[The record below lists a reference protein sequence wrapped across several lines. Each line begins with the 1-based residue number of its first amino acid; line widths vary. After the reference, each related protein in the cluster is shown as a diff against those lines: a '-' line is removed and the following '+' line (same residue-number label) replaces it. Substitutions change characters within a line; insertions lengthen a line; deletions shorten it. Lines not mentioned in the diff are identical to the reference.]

1 VSGLRFAPASRRS
14 DVLFLVENMSV
25 PADTRVWS
33 ECLTLKEAGL
43 DVAVIC
49 PRGRSRDR
57 ERFEIRDG
65 VAIHRFP
72 IVSAGGGPLGHLFE
86 YSLAFW
92 HTWRLA
98 RQLSR
103 KRSFAVVHAA
113 NPPDF
118 LLLAVWSLKSR
129 GTRFVFDQHDL
140 VPELYLSRFGDRL
153 RVLYRLTQALERLSF
168 ALADLVISPNDSYR
182 EVALTRGRKD
192 ADDVVVVRNGPDPT
206 VFRPL
211 PPHTALKRGKPYLL
225 AYVGTMNAQDGLDH
239 AIRALSVLKRSRDD
253 WHAILV
259 GDGDAAA
266 NARQLTQDLQLS
278 DFVDFTSALP
288 RTRVVQVLATADV
301 CLSPEP
307 PSLLN
312 NVSTFIKIAEY
323 MSMECPVVAYDLR
336 ESRFTAGQAAVYA
349 CVNDVESFASRI
361 DELLDD
367 PERRAAMGRFGRA
380 RVISELSWEHSKP
393 ALLAAYERLLSN
405 LRDEAV
411 G

>member
-1 VSGLRFAPASRRS
+1 
-14 DVLFLVENMSV
+14 MSV

-33 ECLTLKEAGL
+33 ECLTLQEAGF

-72 IVSAGGGPLGHLFE
+72 IVPAGGGPLGYLFE

-92 HTWRLA
+92 HTWRLV
-98 RQLSR
+98 RHLSR
-103 KRSFAVVHAA
+103 ERSFAVVHAA

-118 LLLAVWSLKSR
+118 LLLAARSLKGR

-168 ALADLVISPNDSYR
+168 ALADVVISPNDSYR
-182 EVALTRGRKD
+182 EVALTRGRKE

-211 PPHTALKRGKPYLL
+211 PPDTALKRGKPHLL

-266 NARQLTQDLQLS
+266 DARQLTQDLQLS
-278 DFVDFTSALP
+278 DFVDFTGALP
-288 RTRVVQVLATADV
+288 SARVAQVLATADV

-307 PSLLN
+307 QSLLN

-323 MSMECPVVAYDLR
+323 MSMERPVVAYDLR
-336 ESRFTAGQAAVYA
+336 ESRFTAGRAAAYA
-349 CVNDVESFASRI
+349 SVNDVESFASRI

-393 ALLAAYERLLSN
+393 ALLAAYEHLLSN